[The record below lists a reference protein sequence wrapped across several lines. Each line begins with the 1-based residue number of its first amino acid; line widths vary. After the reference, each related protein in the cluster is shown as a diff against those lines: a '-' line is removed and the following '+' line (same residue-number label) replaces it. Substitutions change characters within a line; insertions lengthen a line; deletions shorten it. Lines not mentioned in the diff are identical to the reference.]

1 MNLKILQ
8 ITHQLP
14 YPPDSGGRA
23 GIFYLTKG
31 LSNAGHRVHLASL
44 ASSNKPAFEEELS
57 KFCDLSVLYID
68 ARNKILKMGLNL
80 LSNYPYNL
88 SKYRIPSFIKL
99 LDSIASSFE
108 PEIVHVDHLHV
119 AYAGL
124 YLKKKYGFPVVLREH
139 NVETTI
145 MERFYRT
152 QINPIKRWY
161 AYHQFK
167 KLWRYEAWACGQFD
181 LCLPITPID
190 EKRLLEMNPCCIT
203 KVIPAGVDTSFF
215 YPREDIIEE
224 KFTLVTIGTMSWLP
238 NIDGILWFYKN
249 VLPII
254 QSKYSG
260 IKYYIIGHNPPRIIQ
275 SLKGQ
280 NVIVTGYVPD
290 VREYIAK
297 AAVYVVPLRA
307 GGGMRIK
314 ILDAMAM
321 GKAIVSTA
329 VGCEGIEVR
338 HGENIFIADTPQSF
352 AECIIQLLESKKLR
366 EKIGQAAFELINVKY
381 RWELVI
387 QQLLDAY
394 KLVLGK
400 QSPQTES

>member
-1 MNLKILQ
+1 MNILQ
-8 ITHQLP
+8 ITHQIP

-31 LSNAGHRVHLASL
+31 LSDAGHKVFLASL
-44 ASSNKPAFEEELS
+44 VSSNNPKYEKELS
-57 KFCDLSVLYID
+57 KFCALSALYID
-68 ARNKILKMGLNL
+68 ARNKVLKMGLNL
-80 LSNYPYNL
+80 LSSYPYNL
-88 SKYRIPSFIKL
+88 SKYHIPSFLIL
-99 LDSIASSFE
+99 LDSVVSSFE

-139 NVETTI
+139 NVEATI
-145 MERFYRT
+145 MERFYKT
-152 QINPIKRWY
+152 QRNPVKRWY

-190 EKRLLEMNPCCIT
+190 EKRLLKMNPSCIT

-215 YPREDIIEE
+215 YPRKDITEE
-224 KFTLVTIGTMSWLP
+224 EFTLVTVGTMDWLP
-238 NIDGILWFYKN
+238 NIDGILWFHKN
-249 VLPII
+249 VLPIVL
-254 QSKYSG
+254 SKYPSTRL
-260 IKYYIIGHNPPRIIQ
+260 YIIGHNPPRAIR
-275 SLKGQ
+275 SLERQ

-297 AAVYVVPLRA
+297 AAVYVVPLRV

-329 VGCEGIEVR
+329 IGCEGIEVR
-338 HGENIFIADTPQSF
+338 HGENILIADNPQCF
-352 AECIIQLLESKKLR
+352 AECVIQLLESKKLR
-366 EKIGQAAFELINVKY
+366 EKIGQAAFELINAKY
-381 RWELVI
+381 KWELVI
-387 QQLLDAY
+387 QQLLNAY
-394 KLVLGK
+394 KMVLGK
-400 QSPQTES
+400 QNPQAQS